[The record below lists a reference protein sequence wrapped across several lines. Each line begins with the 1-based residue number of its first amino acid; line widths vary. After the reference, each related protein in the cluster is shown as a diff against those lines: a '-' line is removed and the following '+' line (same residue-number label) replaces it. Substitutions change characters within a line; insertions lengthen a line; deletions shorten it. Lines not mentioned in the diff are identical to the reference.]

1 MARIHSIQDK
11 LNLHM
16 KKIKNS
22 LHHQRWHEF
31 LIFFCFVLLSAGF
44 WVLQSL
50 KQDYEIK
57 LNIPVKYKNIPT
69 SIHFPTTPPTSIV
82 VKVKDKGSILLN
94 YILGR
99 TFVPIT
105 IPFTTTNGNTGML
118 SMNNTELEDNIK
130 KQLLNS
136 TAIISITPSSIT
148 TTYTAQESKI
158 VPVIFN
164 GSIQTVAGYQLK
176 DSILIKPSHIKVYG
190 SQQLLDTLQHVK
202 NKYKKITDLKNTFS
216 EQIPIIPLPGLSIEP
231 TTIHLSVSAEQYT
244 EKILLVPITCEKL
257 PQEITLKTFPSAV
270 KVTCSVPLSRFKEL
284 TEKDL
289 EITLDYNTLEENIN
303 GLIPVT
309 ITHKPTWVHILR
321 FTPEK
326 IEFIIEKN
334 NSDD

>member
-11 LNLHM
+11 LNLRIE
-16 KKIKNS
+16 KIKNS
-22 LHHQRWHEF
+22 LRHQKWHEF

-57 LNIPVKYKNIPT
+57 LDIPVKYENIPT
-69 SIHFPTTPPTSIV
+69 SIHFPTAPPTSIV

-99 TFVPIT
+99 TFVPII
-105 IPFTTTNGNTGML
+105 IPFTTTDENVGIL
-118 SMNNTELEDNIK
+118 SMNNNKLEDHVK

-136 TAIISITPSSIT
+136 TSIVSITPSSIA
-148 TTYTAQESKI
+148 TTYTAQASKI

-176 DSILIKPSHIKVYG
+176 DSIHIEPSLVKVYG
-190 SQQLLDTLQHVK
+190 SKQLLDTLHSVK
-202 NKYKKITDLKNTFS
+202 NEYRKITQLKNTFS

-244 EKILLVPITCEKL
+244 EKMLLVPITCKNL
-257 PQEITLKTFPSAV
+257 PSEITLKTFPSTV
-270 KVTCSVPLSRFKEL
+270 KVICSVPLSRFKEL
-284 TEKDL
+284 TEKEL
-289 EITLDYNTLEENIN
+289 EVVLDYNILEENIN
-303 GLIPVT
+303 GLIPVS
-309 ITHKPTWVHILR
+309 ITDKPTWVNVLR

-326 IEFIIEKN
+326 IEFVIEKN

>member
-11 LNLHM
+11 LYLRIE
-16 KKIKNS
+16 KTKNS
-22 LHHQRWHEF
+22 LRHQKWHEF
-31 LIFFCFVLLSAGF
+31 LVFFCFVLLSAGF

-57 LNIPVKYKNIPT
+57 LDIPVKYEEIPT
-69 SIHFPTTPPTSIV
+69 SIHFPTAPPASII

-105 IPFTTTNGNTGML
+105 IPFTSSNGSAGML
-118 SMNNTELEDNIK
+118 SMSNNELDDHIK

-136 TAIISITPSSIT
+136 TSIVSITPNSIAI
-148 TTYTAQESKI
+148 TYTEQKSKV
-158 VPVIFN
+158 VPVVFN
-164 GSIQTVAGYQLK
+164 GTIQTVAGYQLK
-176 DSILIKPSHIKVYG
+176 DSIQIEPNHVKVYG
-190 SQQLLDTLQHVK
+190 SQELLDTLYCVK
-202 NKYKKITDLKNTFS
+202 NEYKKITELKSSFT

-244 EKILLVPITCEKL
+244 EKTILVPITYKNL
-257 PQEITLKTFPSAV
+257 PVEITVKTFPSAV

-284 TEKDL
+284 TEKDFEVL
-289 EITLDYNTLEENIN
+289 LDYNTLEENIN
-303 GLIPVT
+303 GLIPVA
-309 ITHKPTWVHILR
+309 ITNKPTWVNVLR

-326 IEFIIEKN
+326 IEFVIEKN
-334 NSDD
+334 SLND

>member
-11 LNLHM
+11 LNLRIE
-16 KKIKNS
+16 KIKNS
-22 LHHQRWHEF
+22 LRHQKWHEF

-57 LNIPVKYKNIPT
+57 LDIPVKYENIPT
-69 SIHFPTTPPTSIV
+69 SIHFPTAPPTSII

-105 IPFTTTNGNTGML
+105 IPFTTTNENVGIL
-118 SMNNTELEDNIK
+118 SMNNNELEDHVK

-136 TAIISITPSSIT
+136 TSIVTITPSSIA

-164 GSIQTVAGYQLK
+164 GTIQTVAGYQLK
-176 DSILIKPSHIKVYG
+176 DSIHIEPSHVKVYG
-190 SQQLLDTLQHVK
+190 SQQLLDTLYSVK
-202 NKYKKITDLKNTFS
+202 NKYKEITELKNTFT

-231 TTIHLSVSAEQYT
+231 TTIQLSVSAEQYT
-244 EKILLVPITCEKL
+244 EKMLLVPITFKNL
-257 PQEITLKTFPSAV
+257 PAEIKIKTFPSAV

-284 TEKDL
+284 TEKEL
-289 EITLDYNTLEENIN
+289 EILLDYKILEENIN
-303 GLIPVT
+303 GLIPVA
-309 ITHKPTWVHILR
+309 ITDKPTWVHVLR

-326 IEFIIEKN
+326 IEFVIEKN